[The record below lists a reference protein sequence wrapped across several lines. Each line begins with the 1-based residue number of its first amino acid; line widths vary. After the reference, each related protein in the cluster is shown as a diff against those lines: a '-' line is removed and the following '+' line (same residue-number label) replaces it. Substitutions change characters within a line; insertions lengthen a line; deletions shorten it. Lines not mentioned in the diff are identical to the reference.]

1 MKPLEDI
8 QKGEIIQAVVI
19 ADSFDSKFGPL
30 TASKPRVSRILRSVE
45 HICFTFSAFQC
56 LLPLGDRPILSY
68 TLEQLKISGVQEC
81 YVYCTSFAQAV
92 KSFLTEWIADQGAN
106 VLTIH
111 PITNEECHSF
121 GDAMRDL
128 DAKGVLRQDFIL
140 TFGDCIGNVN
150 LAPVLQAHK
159 YVIGL
164 SSEMIF

>member
-1 MKPLEDI
+1 MKQLEDI

-30 TASKPRVSRILRSVE
+30 TASKPRVSRILGSVE

-92 KSFLTEWIADQGAN
+92 KSFLNEWVADQGAN

-164 SSEMIF
+164 SSELIF